1 MAGKESPQ
9 MQSDKSQNHISPR
22 LQELALA
29 QELCDARDFEKAY
42 EIAYS
47 WLRLD
52 PNDPAALCVVV
63 KILCDTEKMAI
74 AYSLAKRLTDVAP
87 EAAVSWLNFGRC
99 AGDLWRYKE
108 AERAYKKAL
117 VLAKDDKTKSS
128 ICVNISCMMV
138 DHGQFKEAEKYAR
151 QAIVFNPE
159 STKGKANL
167 GFCQLAQRD
176 WAEGWRNYRYC
187 IGENGRYYAQYNNEP
202 LWNGEEGTIVVY
214 GEQGLGDEISFAQML
229 PDMQKWCDEHN
240 SRLIVDMQHRLQ
252 PLIQRSFPDIEIHG
266 SRSQKYCDFDA
277 SVADYSISIGQLG
290 EFFRTK
296 DEDFTGEPYLVPDPD
311 RVEMWKHH
319 FASKKKPVIGIGWQ
333 GGTWKT
339 AVKYRQLTLE
349 QLLPVL
355 KSVDAHWVSLQYKP
369 AGKQIEAFRREHPE
383 IDIVE
388 YSHGTLSNDYDDTV
402 AMIAAMDMI
411 VTMQT
416 TTVHVAGGLGIPCWT
431 FVPRTSQWRYGQE
444 GEDFPWA
451 RSVRI
456 IRQNTDGH
464 WDDVMEKTG
473 EELANYPGLR
483 RPAAEDAPKPGQALR
498 NNGKKVRRNNK
509 RNGKSN
515 GRKAPSG
522 LRVRKS
528 QEPDGDVPARP

>member
-1 MAGKESPQ
+1 
-9 MQSDKSQNHISPR
+9 MQSNEQKNSLTPR
-22 LQELALA
+22 LQELAKAQDLA
-29 QELCDARDFEKAY
+29 DNREFEAAFSIVYK
-42 EIAYS
+42 
-47 WLRLD
+47 WLRID
-52 PNDPAALCVVV
+52 PEDPAALCVMV
-63 KILCDTEKMAI
+63 KVLCDTEKI
-74 AYSLAKRLTDVAP
+74 AVAYPVAKRVTQIAP
-87 EAAVSWLNFGRC
+87 EAAVGWLNFGRC
-99 AGDLWRYKE
+99 AGDLWRYRE

-117 VLAKDDKTKSS
+117 SLSKDDKTKSS
-128 ICVNISCMMV
+128 ICVNISCMLV
-138 DHGQFKEAEKYAR
+138 DHGRFREAEKWAR
-151 QAIVFNPE
+151 QSLVYNPD

-176 WAEGWRNYRYC
+176 WAEGWKNYRHC
-187 IGENGRYYAQYNNEP
+187 IGENGRYFAQYNGEP
-202 LWNGEEGTIVVY
+202 LWNGEEGTICVY

-240 SRLIVDMQHRLQ
+240 SRLIVDVQHRLK

-277 SVADYSISIGQLG
+277 SVVDYSISIGQLG
-290 EFFRTK
+290 EFFRTT
-296 DEDFTGEPYLVPDPD
+296 DDSFTGKPYLVPDKD

-319 FASKKKPVIGIGWQ
+319 FKSKKKPVIGIGWQ

-339 AVKYRQLTLE
+339 ATKFRQLSLE

-369 AGKQIEAFRREHPE
+369 SGNQIEAFKKEHPE

-402 AMIAAMDMI
+402 AMIAAMDMV

-416 TTVHVAGGLGIPCWT
+416 TTVHVAGGLGVPVWT
-431 FVPRTSQWRYGQE
+431 FVPKTSQWRYGEE

-451 RSVRI
+451 KSVRI
-456 IRQNTDGH
+456 IRQAEDGQ
-464 WDDVMEKTG
+464 WDDIMNRTG
-473 EELANYPGLR
+473 AELANLPSLSRATGKTSQHR
-483 RPAAEDAPKPGQALR
+483 KLR
-498 NNGKKVRRNNK
+498 NDGGKVRRNSK
-509 RNGKSN
+509 RNRNGAGDKS
-515 GRKAPSG
+515 PPG

-528 QEPDGDVPARP
+528 SEPDGDIQASA